1 MKINVFDNYNQAY
14 NLDIK
19 SILKKIRKAF
29 KIRKRV
35 NLILVTNE
43 EIRRLNKNF
52 REIDSATDVLS
63 FPVDEKKYL
72 GDIFISIDKML
83 EQANSYEHSNER
95 EFAFLVVHGILHLL
109 GYDHNNH
116 EEEKE
121 MFKKQD
127 QILNKIG
134 IGR

>member
-19 SILKKIRKAF
+19 SIVKKIRKAF